1 MLFLCTRPPQEE
13 ENMVEALKYIIV
25 SSVAVICIVLNV
37 RILLQMNRTEYD
49 FERKA
54 MASNAIRNCIVAIL
68 IIVLIAK
75 LP

>member
-1 MLFLCTRPPQEE
+1 
-13 ENMVEALKYIIV
+13 MVEALKYIIV

-54 MASNAIRNCIVAIL
+54 MSNKAIRNCVVAIL
-68 IIVLIAK
+68 IIICIGK